1 MTQIKRETNKFTIK
15 EVKNES
21 NEKHSAHAKFKEGS
35 SYLSRSTSTRNSY
48 NRRLITFT
56 DDISDCFTVRI
67 TDYQ

>member
-1 MTQIKRETNKFTIK
+1 MKATK
-15 EVKNES
+15 S
-21 NEKHSAHAKFKEGS
+21 NEKAS

-56 DDISDCFTVRI
+56 DDISDCFTIRI

>member
-1 MTQIKRETNKFTIK
+1 MKATKSIQRMRNLKKAS
-15 EVKNES
+15 S
-21 NEKHSAHAKFKEGS
+21 N
-35 SYLSRSTSTRNSY
+35 LSRSTRNSY